1 VPLAIELLIQSE
13 LRRTLVDI
21 AAQLIRLLL
30 VWTIKSVGG
39 SDPTTVDI
47 ATDSRAAKLAQ

>member
-1 VPLAIELLIQSE
+1 M
-13 LRRTLVDI
+13 DI

-30 VWTIKSVGG
+30 VWTIKIVGG

-47 ATDSRAAKLAQ
+47 ATDSRTTRSAQWPQSGAKTFLSQA

>member
-1 VPLAIELLIQSE
+1 M
-13 LRRTLVDI
+13 DI

-30 VWTIKSVGG
+30 VLTIMGVGG

-47 ATDSRAAKLAQ
+47 ATDSRATKLAQ

>member
-1 VPLAIELLIQSE
+1 MPLAIELLIQSE

-39 SDPTTVDI
+39 ADPTTVDI
-47 ATDSRAAKLAQ
+47 ATDSHAAKLAQ

>member
-1 VPLAIELLIQSE
+1 MPLAIELLIQSE
-13 LRRTLVDI
+13 LRRTLMDI

-30 VWTIKSVGG
+30 VWTIMSVGG

-47 ATDSRAAKLAQ
+47 ATDSRTTKLAQ